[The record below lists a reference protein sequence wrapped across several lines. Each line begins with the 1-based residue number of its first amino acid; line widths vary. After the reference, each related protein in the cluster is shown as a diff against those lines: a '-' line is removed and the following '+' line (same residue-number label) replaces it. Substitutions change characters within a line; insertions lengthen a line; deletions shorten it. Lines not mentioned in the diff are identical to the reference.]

1 MTALIKGMDTYTQ
14 KQLGENLH
22 TEYGISND
30 LDEKIV
36 QFFYQL
42 IRTSEHS
49 SLMKQH
55 ESILTEIKSNIKLHK
70 DRLSMMYKL
79 IAQTRDIILGKGEQ
93 QLSFMQIYNFY
104 TVGFENLAKNSLWHF
119 VFRDEGEHPYGSWKD
134 IKYFC
139 NYIKEKEGGE
149 HDLIEYAVS
158 LALNQTR
165 VDYEAHC
172 RNEDNIS
179 SISQNSYTKEKLSLV
194 GKWIP
199 REKSK
204 KFGWIFKRMALVA
217 YPKYL
222 ETAVTP
228 EKRRKAIL
236 KGRIHLNKIL
246 TILNRELETTQVK
259 QCGEA
264 WESINFNKVT
274 SATLRKQTL
283 AFTYKNKKGV
293 LRGSKKDRLDCA
305 ENYKNHVEH
314 VKNGDKGYKIHGRR
328 LNVYELVKDAME
340 SKELGDKNKEKIDT
354 INLQWEDNRKNNKG
368 LGNIIPCSDT
378 SYSMTID
385 ENIPLYNSIGLG
397 IRVSEITHPAFRNR
411 MLTFASKP
419 VWHNLSTCKTF
430 KEKVDKVREF
440 STGLNTDF
448 YAALKMI
455 LDVLIEQ
462 NVAPEDASDMIL
474 AIFSDMQ
481 IDTAIY
487 KNPAINTSRVAA
499 HVNYMDTMFDNIKNL
514 YAEAGL
520 KSKFKRPY
528 TPPHILFW
536 NLRNT
541 DGFPNISTQRN
552 TSMISGYSSS
562 LLNVFCEKGVD
573 ALKEFTPRKMLK
585 DMLDNER
592 YSVMER
598 DIYDY
603 LKDQAIEIIN

>member
-1 MTALIKGMDTYTQ
+1 
-14 KQLGENLH
+14 
-22 TEYGISND
+22 
-30 LDEKIV
+30 
-36 QFFYQL
+36 
-42 IRTSEHS
+42 
-49 SLMKQH
+49 
-55 ESILTEIKSNIKLHK
+55 
-70 DRLSMMYKL
+70 
-79 IAQTRDIILGKGEQ
+79 
-93 QLSFMQIYNFY
+93 
-104 TVGFENLAKNSLWHF
+104 
-119 VFRDEGEHPYGSWKD
+119 
-134 IKYFC
+134 
-139 NYIKEKEGGE
+139 
-149 HDLIEYAVS
+149 
-158 LALNQTR
+158 
-165 VDYEAHC
+165 
-172 RNEDNIS
+172 
-179 SISQNSYTKEKLSLV
+179 
-194 GKWIP
+194 
-199 REKSK
+199 
-204 KFGWIFKRMALVA
+204 
-217 YPKYL
+217 
-222 ETAVTP
+222 
-228 EKRRKAIL
+228 
-236 KGRIHLNKIL
+236 
-246 TILNRELETTQVK
+246 
-259 QCGEA
+259 
-264 WESINFNKVT
+264 
-274 SATLRKQTL
+274 
-283 AFTYKNKKGV
+283 
-293 LRGSKKDRLDCA
+293 
-305 ENYKNHVEH
+305 
-314 VKNGDKGYKIHGRR
+314 
-328 LNVYELVKDAME
+328 
-340 SKELGDKNKEKIDT
+340 
-354 INLQWEDNRKNNKG
+354 
-368 LGNIIPCSDT
+368 
-378 SYSMTID
+378 MTID

-397 IRVSEITHPAFRNR
+397 IRVSEITHPAFRDR

-487 KNPAINTSRVAA
+487 QNPAINTSRVPA

-536 NLRNT
+536 NLRKT

-598 DIYDY
+598 DIHDY
-603 LKDQAIEIIN
+603 LKDRAIEIIN